1 MADLHTGVTLSK
13 AELERLAELTRQHG
27 AWLVID
33 DTYESFLFSGEPH
46 HCPQGPHIIHVFSF
60 SNVSS
65 TMHKVRMRLD
75 GSVLYRCCLTG
86 GGQMWGQGHAWYLQ
100 LVQMQAA

>member
-1 MADLHTGVTLSK
+1 MTLSK
-13 AELERLAELTRQHG
+13 PELERLAELTRQHG

-60 SNVSS
+60 SKARSYLPVEGHS
-65 TMHKVRMRLD
+65 MHENRWGVTVD
-75 GSVLYRCCLTG
+75 AADDLYWGATG
-86 GGQMWGQGHAWYLQ
+86 A
-100 LVQMQAA
+100 